1 MAKRREWMDDLK
13 QPKKKAKVKI
23 LNQKIYVG
31 GKLIA
36 STENTNSNI
45 TEAPNEDCEGFL
57 ITPHQERHEKKE
69 LTPTFRNPDSYIKE
83 TNEVLKK
90 ITPCKPSFCEQ
101 MSIQNKENYFK
112 EDLYSHYYN
121 FNPNQCQLISN
132 DSSIRLAQSIDH
144 LSNLE
149 TNYGEVQ
156 SPIKGQVTDILSL
169 VPETNTSVCE
179 DPAAGVPRSPSPAP
193 GTNTGFRKDRA
204 ANILRS
210 TSPAPRTSTCFH
222 KNRAASVPR
231 SMSPAPRKST
241 SFRKDRAVSAQ
252 RSSSH
257 APGTSTDF
265 HKHLGASIQ
274 RSMSSAPETSTG
286 FCKDRS
292 ASVQRSTSPA
302 PGTSTD
308 FYEDRDASVQQSTSS
323 APGTSTGFYKDRGA
337 SVQRSTSPASG
348 TSNSFHEDPVI
359 GFSRSLQ
366 SPSPSP
372 GKSTKKQKR
381 NNFPRQCKR
390 KLEFNKAYL
399 DFLGDDAGDNL
410 LNEVFS
416 SEDSGSWSEQET
428 SSESDKDE
436 SQPNVKKTKKGK
448 KSKITKKPE
457 IKRINIEKSKPK
469 FLIKKENNIR
479 RQNGKSYF
487 NGKGNHIEAKK
498 MKLNPCIGKK
508 CRNGCGEILE
518 DRRQALFQFFW
529 NLQNQQRRK
538 DWIAQITVQKP
549 VKKCTINTA
558 NTSRRGVTYEYYIN
572 DGEERRKVCQQFL
585 IATLDISQRFIL
597 YTAETTIDGFAKLD
611 DRGKHGSHN
620 KTPDDVI
627 QHAKLFMSSL
637 PLLPSHY
644 CRRESN
650 RLYLS
655 EDVKNFTN
663 LYEIYVTR
671 CKEDETKP
679 MSHKVFSAFFKK
691 GYNIGFHVPKKDKCN
706 LCTSFKTYDVQTK
719 EDTEKMNIHL
729 KEKEE
734 SQKRFLFH
742 QTIFGKD
749 KSIICASFD
758 MQKVLNTPH
767 GTNMSLYYSRKI
779 AVYNFTVYESGTRF
793 GFCYIWSETDAHR
806 GANEISS
813 CLLNYI
819 QNVDSRNLKK
829 LLLYSDSCFG
839 QNKNKTVLSMLRYA
853 LKRCINLEVI
863 QINFLLPGHTY
874 MPADSMHATIER
886 AVRKTT
892 VWAPSHWATV
902 IEMARK
908 NPFPYKVTVL
918 EGKDF
923 MGFED
928 VVNKT
933 FKKTQK
939 IMMSHIRIATFQKSK
954 PDVMIVKHSMVP
966 DAPYIEVKL
975 GDIGDKEPYF
985 NLYPAKLPISVQKYN
1000 DLKKLIDN
1008 KVIPSHCA
1016 KEYLDLKFNKKT
1028 IDCLPD
1034 TDEEE

>member
-45 TEAPNEDCEGFL
+45 TEAPNEDCE
-57 ITPHQERHEKKE
+57 
-69 LTPTFRNPDSYIKE
+69 DSYIKE

-121 FNPNQCQLISN
+121 FNPNQCQLLSN
-132 DSSIRLAQSIDH
+132 DSSILLAQSIDP
-144 LSNLE
+144 LSNLG

-193 GTNTGFRKDRA
+193 GTNTGFLKDRA

-210 TSPAPRTSTCFH
+210 
-222 KNRAASVPR
+222 
-231 SMSPAPRKST
+231 
-241 SFRKDRAVSAQ
+241 
-252 RSSSH
+252 
-257 APGTSTDF
+257 
-265 HKHLGASIQ
+265 
-274 RSMSSAPETSTG
+274 
-286 FCKDRS
+286 
-292 ASVQRSTSPA
+292 
-302 PGTSTD
+302 
-308 FYEDRDASVQQSTSS
+308 
-323 APGTSTGFYKDRGA
+323 
-337 SVQRSTSPASG
+337 
-348 TSNSFHEDPVI
+348 
-359 GFSRSLQ
+359 FSRSLQ

-399 DFLGDDAGDNL
+399 DFLGDDADDNL

-498 MKLNPCIGKK
+498 MKLNPCIRKK

-518 DRRQALFQFFW
+518 DRRQALLQFFW

-538 DWIAQITVQKP
+538 DWITQITVQKP

-611 DRGKHGSHN
+611 D
-620 KTPDDVI
+620 
-627 QHAKLFMSSL
+627 
-637 PLLPSHY
+637 
-644 CRRESN
+644 
-650 RLYLS
+650 
-655 EDVKNFTN
+655 
-663 LYEIYVTR
+663 
-671 CKEDETKP
+671 
-679 MSHKVFSAFFKK
+679 
-691 GYNIGFHVPKKDKCN
+691 
-706 LCTSFKTYDVQTK
+706 
-719 EDTEKMNIHL
+719 
-729 KEKEE
+729 
-734 SQKRFLFH
+734 
-742 QTIFGKD
+742 
-749 KSIICASFD
+749 
-758 MQKVLNTPH
+758 
-767 GTNMSLYYSRKI
+767 
-779 AVYNFTVYESGTRF
+779 
-793 GFCYIWSETDAHR
+793 
-806 GANEISS
+806 
-813 CLLNYI
+813 
-819 QNVDSRNLKK
+819 
-829 LLLYSDSCFG
+829 
-839 QNKNKTVLSMLRYA
+839 
-853 LKRCINLEVI
+853 
-863 QINFLLPGHTY
+863 
-874 MPADSMHATIER
+874 
-886 AVRKTT
+886 
-892 VWAPSHWATV
+892 
-902 IEMARK
+902 
-908 NPFPYKVTVL
+908 
-918 EGKDF
+918 
-923 MGFED
+923 
-928 VVNKT
+928 
-933 FKKTQK
+933 
-939 IMMSHIRIATFQKSK
+939 
-954 PDVMIVKHSMVP
+954 MITWF
-966 DAPYIEVKL
+966 A
-975 GDIGDKEPYF
+975 
-985 NLYPAKLPISVQKYN
+985 
-1000 DLKKLIDN
+1000 
-1008 KVIPSHCA
+1008 
-1016 KEYLDLKFNKKT
+1016 
-1028 IDCLPD
+1028 
-1034 TDEEE
+1034 

>member
-1 MAKRREWMDDLK
+1 
-13 QPKKKAKVKI
+13 
-23 LNQKIYVG
+23 
-31 GKLIA
+31 
-36 STENTNSNI
+36 
-45 TEAPNEDCEGFL
+45 
-57 ITPHQERHEKKE
+57 
-69 LTPTFRNPDSYIKE
+69 
-83 TNEVLKK
+83 
-90 ITPCKPSFCEQ
+90 
-101 MSIQNKENYFK
+101 
-112 EDLYSHYYN
+112 
-121 FNPNQCQLISN
+121 
-132 DSSIRLAQSIDH
+132 
-144 LSNLE
+144 
-149 TNYGEVQ
+149 
-156 SPIKGQVTDILSL
+156 
-169 VPETNTSVCE
+169 
-179 DPAAGVPRSPSPAP
+179 
-193 GTNTGFRKDRA
+193 
-204 ANILRS
+204 
-210 TSPAPRTSTCFH
+210 
-222 KNRAASVPR
+222 
-231 SMSPAPRKST
+231 MSPAPRKST
-241 SFRKDRAVSAQ
+241 GFRKDGAVSAQ

-257 APGTSTDF
+257 APRTSTGF

-323 APGTSTGFYKDRGA
+323 APGTSIGFHDDRGASVQRSTSPAPETSTGFYKDRGA

-372 GKSTKKQKR
+372 GKSTIKQKR

-399 DFLGDDAGDNL
+399 DFLGDDADDNL

-498 MKLNPCIGKK
+498 MKLNPCIGKNVGMAVVRFWK
-508 CRNGCGEILE
+508 IVGRLYSNFFGSFKISNGL
-518 DRRQALFQFFW
+518 D
-529 NLQNQQRRK
+529 
-538 DWIAQITVQKP
+538 
-549 VKKCTINTA
+549 CTDN
-558 NTSRRGVTYEYYIN
+558 S
-572 DGEERRKVCQQFL
+572 
-585 IATLDISQRFIL
+585 
-597 YTAETTIDGFAKLD
+597 ETTIDGFAKLD

-644 CRRESN
+644 CRRESS

-706 LCTSFKTYDVQTK
+706 LCTSFKTYDLQTK

-767 GTNMSLYYSRKI
+767 G
-779 AVYNFTVYESGTRF
+779 
-793 GFCYIWSETDAHR
+793 
-806 GANEISS
+806 
-813 CLLNYI
+813 
-819 QNVDSRNLKK
+819 
-829 LLLYSDSCFG
+829 
-839 QNKNKTVLSMLRYA
+839 
-853 LKRCINLEVI
+853 
-863 QINFLLPGHTY
+863 HTY
-874 MPADSMHATIER
+874 MPANSMHATIER

-1000 DLKKLIDN
+1000 DLKKLFDN

-1016 KEYLDLKFNKKT
+1016 KEYFDLNFNKKT
-1028 IDCLPD
+1028 IDSLPD

>member
-132 DSSIRLAQSIDH
+132 DSSIRLAQSIDP

-179 DPAAGVPRSPSPAP
+179 DPAAGVSRSPSPAP
-193 GTNTGFRKDRA
+193 GTNIGFRKDRA

-210 TSPAPRTSTCFH
+210 TSPAPTTSTCFH
-222 KNRAASVPR
+222 KNRAASFPR

-257 APGTSTDF
+257 APGTSTYF
-265 HKHLGASIQ
+265 HKHLG
-274 RSMSSAPETSTG
+274 
-286 FCKDRS
+286 
-292 ASVQRSTSPA
+292 
-302 PGTSTD
+302 
-308 FYEDRDASVQQSTSS
+308 ASVQQSTSS
-323 APGTSTGFYKDRGA
+323 APGTSIGFHEDRGASVQRSTSPAPETSTGFYKDRGA

-372 GKSTKKQKR
+372 
-381 NNFPRQCKR
+381 
-390 KLEFNKAYL
+390 
-399 DFLGDDAGDNL
+399 DFLGDDADDNL

-498 MKLNPCIGKK
+498 MKLNPYVV
-508 CRNGCGEILE
+508 
-518 DRRQALFQFFW
+518 F
-529 NLQNQQRRK
+529 
-538 DWIAQITVQKP
+538 
-549 VKKCTINTA
+549 
-558 NTSRRGVTYEYYIN
+558 TYEYYIN

-734 SQKRFLFH
+734 SQKRFLF
-742 QTIFGKD
+742 
-749 KSIICASFD
+749 
-758 MQKVLNTPH
+758 
-767 GTNMSLYYSRKI
+767 
-779 AVYNFTVYESGTRF
+779 
-793 GFCYIWSETDAHR
+793 
-806 GANEISS
+806 SS
-813 CLLNYI
+813 NY
-819 QNVDSRNLKK
+819 
-829 LLLYSDSCFG
+829 FW
-839 QNKNKTVLSMLRYA
+839 
-853 LKRCINLEVI
+853 KR
-863 QINFLLPGHTY
+863 
-874 MPADSMHATIER
+874 
-886 AVRKTT
+886 
-892 VWAPSHWATV
+892 
-902 IEMARK
+902 
-908 NPFPYKVTVL
+908 
-918 EGKDF
+918 
-923 MGFED
+923 
-928 VVNKT
+928 
-933 FKKTQK
+933 
-939 IMMSHIRIATFQKSK
+939 
-954 PDVMIVKHSMVP
+954 
-966 DAPYIEVKL
+966 
-975 GDIGDKEPYF
+975 
-985 NLYPAKLPISVQKYN
+985 
-1000 DLKKLIDN
+1000 
-1008 KVIPSHCA
+1008 
-1016 KEYLDLKFNKKT
+1016 
-1028 IDCLPD
+1028 
-1034 TDEEE
+1034 